1 MSETLK
7 SIIDSYHSGL
17 LSTTNIQ
24 VFEKKLSDE
33 TIKFPSELMGNLTFD
48 SSTFKNSH
56 LINMEFINVNFE
68 SSYFEKCLVEN
79 CIFENT
85 ILRAAEFDNCVFKNC
100 RFINCNL
107 SEVDGTET
115 IFNECTFLK
124 SGFDNAVFESC
135 HFLKPIFEGVKGGPL
150 GSAVLIDSK
159 FSKFNKSIEFK
170 GEFFLIDIL
179 HPGNGIDGMFIE

>member
-1 MSETLK
+1 MNKMGKTLK

-17 LSTTNIQ
+17 LSTPNIQ
-24 VFEKKLSDE
+24 VLDKKLSDE
-33 TIKFPSELMGNLTFD
+33 TIKFPSKLIADRTFN
-48 SSTFKNSH
+48 SSTFKNSD

-85 ILRAAEFDNCVFKNC
+85 ILEAAEFDNCVFKNC

-107 SEVDGTET
+107 SEVDGIET
-115 IFNECTFLK
+115 IFNECAFLK
-124 SGFDNAVFESC
+124 SGFGNAVFESC
-135 HFLKPIFEGVKGGPL
+135 HFLKPMFEGVKGGRL

-159 FSKFNKSIEFK
+159 FSNSKKSIEFK
-170 GEFFLIDIL
+170 GEVYFNHIFDQIDKFY
-179 HPGNGIDGMFIE
+179 ID